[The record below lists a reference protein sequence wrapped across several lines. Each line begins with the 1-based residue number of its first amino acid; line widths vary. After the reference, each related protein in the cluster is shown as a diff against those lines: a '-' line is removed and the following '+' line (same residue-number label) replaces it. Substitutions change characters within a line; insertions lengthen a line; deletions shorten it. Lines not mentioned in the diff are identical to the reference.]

1 MGARQVGKSLRAI
14 TLRPRRTRTARW
26 ERCVRPNMN
35 GGAAFV
41 RSLAVGM
48 FGEWAGR
55 VVSPRA
61 GFCASGRPLSA
72 RSAYADTGANGWIIL
87 PFSRKE
93 RLFGHEGKW
102 MDHPHLS
109 AAKSVCSDTRA
120 NGWIIPTP
128 LSAAKERLFG
138 HGGKWMD
145 HLHPPFQPQR
155 APVRIQGQMD
165 GSSPLQ
171 PQRAPMRTQ
180 GQMDGSFPF
189 HPQKSPMRTR
199 GAGG

>member
-1 MGARQVGKSLRAI
+1 MQPK
-14 TLRPRRTRTARW
+14 
-26 ERCVRPNMN
+26 MN

-48 FGEWAGR
+48 FGKWAGR

-93 RLFGHEGKW
+93 RLFGHGGKW
-102 MDHPHLS
+102 MDHPYPPFSRKERLLGHGG
-109 AAKSVCSDTRA
+109 A
-120 NGWIIPTP
+120 NGWIIPT
-128 LSAAKERLFG
+128 
-138 HGGKWMD
+138 
-145 HLHPPFQPQR
+145 FQ
-155 APVRIQGQMD
+155 
-165 GSSPLQ
+165 
-171 PQRAPMRTQ
+171 
-180 GQMDGSFPF
+180 
-189 HPQKSPMRTR
+189 PQKSPMRTR